1 MLCPMFIRRTRTRTG
16 DRGEVYYSHRL
27 VRSERSGEKVR
38 QRTLLNLGSDFP
50 VERGHWA
57 VLCARI
63 QQLLDR
69 QGELVP
75 LSCPEEVERHAQRI
89 AAQLLNSAPSGGTGG
104 ADLQTVDVGSLELI
118 RPRSVGVEHV
128 GLWAMERL
136 GLEALLER
144 LGFNGTQRALA
155 MATVIARMAAPG
167 SERASWRWLCERS
180 ALGELLGVDFERMSM
195 MRLYRASDALMSH
208 RAAIEAHLFD
218 RATDLFGLR
227 STVTLYD
234 LTNTFFEGAAAAQPK
249 AERGHSKEK
258 RSDCPLLTLGLVLD
272 GSGFVRRSEVF
283 SGAVNENRTLASML
297 GALGAPA
304 DALVVMDA
312 GIATEANIAWL
323 RENGYRYLAVSR
335 ERTRRFDPELA
346 LAIETRSRQTV
357 HVHKVVDAEGGEARL
372 YCYSEARAKKEQGI
386 ANRFAA
392 RFEGELKKLHDGLS
406 RPRTRKRLDRVWQRI
421 GRIREKSRGAGAHY
435 DIDVIADESG
445 ANAHAVTWKR
455 RPLAGTMITHPGV
468 YCLRTNVEDWDEEA
482 LWRTTSLAMWRRV
495 FRSLKRNS
503 ACAPSSTRPRG
514 APTATCVGSPP
525 DRADPHVA
533 RRQRERGGYQPA
545 ASKAGS
551 RVTRLRPDAPFM
563 PQAIARPG
571 RGNLRALALDPAVG
585 GQRQNDRL
593 TPVQSRKNRN
603 SPAARSK
610 YRPSAMSGS
619 RLAGSRSASAGAAPP
634 MRAARPGL
642 PPRPALRR
650 AGGTRRATGIAR
662 AAARGTCARR
672 GTGWRPPAPCP
683 RPRPARTF
691 SSISRAPGWPPAAAR
706 AAGNA
711 APPPPP
717 ARRTRASSPP
727 APAICGCPASPCTCR
742 RCGRCSSPPHG
753 RSNSGRRDRR
763 RWARPPPGRRPP

>member
-104 ADLQTVDVGSLELI
+104 AELQTVDVGSLELI

-283 SGAVNENRTLASML
+283 SGAVNEDKTLASML
-297 GALGAPA
+297 EALGAPA

-335 ERTRRFDPELA
+335 ERKGISTGDFAEALAALLGPDAGGLSASTVARLTEVWADEHAHWLKRDLSARHYVYFWADGIHVQARLEDDAQCLLVIIGATPEGKKELVGLIDGVRESAQSWRELLLDLKRRGLAVAPELA
-346 LAIETRSRQTV
+346 IADGALGFWKAIEEV
-357 HVHKVVDAEGGEARL
+357 W
-372 YCYSEARAKKEQGI
+372 
-386 ANRFAA
+386 
-392 RFEGELKKLHDGLS
+392 
-406 RPRTRKRLDRVWQRI
+406 PRTRSQRCWVHKTANVLNKLPKSQHSKAKRALQEIWMAETRNHADSAFDAFIETYAVKYDKAAACLVKDRETMLAFYDFPAEHWKHLRTTNPIESTFATVRHRTVRSKGCLSNKTALAMVFKLAQAAQNSWRRLDGHNQLPKLIV
-421 GRIREKSRGAGAHY
+421 GVKF
-435 DIDVIADESG
+435 IDGIE
-445 ANAHAVTWKR
+445 AV
-455 RPLAGTMITHPGV
+455 
-468 YCLRTNVEDWDEEA
+468 
-482 LWRTTSLAMWRRV
+482 
-495 FRSLKRNS
+495 
-503 ACAPSSTRPRG
+503 
-514 APTATCVGSPP
+514 
-525 DRADPHVA
+525 
-533 RRQRERGGYQPA
+533 RQQPQDA
-545 ASKAGS
+545 A
-551 RVTRLRPDAPFM
+551 
-563 PQAIARPG
+563 
-571 RGNLRALALDPAVG
+571 
-585 GQRQNDRL
+585 
-593 TPVQSRKNRN
+593 
-603 SPAARSK
+603 
-610 YRPSAMSGS
+610 
-619 RLAGSRSASAGAAPP
+619 
-634 MRAARPGL
+634 
-642 PPRPALRR
+642 
-650 AGGTRRATGIAR
+650 
-662 AAARGTCARR
+662 
-672 GTGWRPPAPCP
+672 
-683 RPRPARTF
+683 
-691 SSISRAPGWPPAAAR
+691 
-706 AAGNA
+706 
-711 APPPPP
+711 
-717 ARRTRASSPP
+717 
-727 APAICGCPASPCTCR
+727 
-742 RCGRCSSPPHG
+742 
-753 RSNSGRRDRR
+753 
-763 RWARPPPGRRPP
+763 